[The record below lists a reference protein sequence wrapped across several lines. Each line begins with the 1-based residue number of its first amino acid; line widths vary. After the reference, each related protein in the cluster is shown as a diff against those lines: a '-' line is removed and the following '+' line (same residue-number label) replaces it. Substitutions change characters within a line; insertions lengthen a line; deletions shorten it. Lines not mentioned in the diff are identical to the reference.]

1 MNEKFQQLYDYI
13 KSQDMTDLDVQEF
26 HDAYSNPES
35 ASELFGYIS
44 SEDMT
49 DLNEQE
55 FFSAYFGGGVEKKSP
70 NGTGEEEVTESV
82 TETETVPTGSSDSS
96 SQEFEQSEIDAVAD
110 RQIRKDIGDKPSVS
124 ESNPLPLSG
133 LMDSPVDIPPRPQ
146 FDLMAQGMWDK
157 KYGVKETQ
165 ADKNIAGLE
174 VAKQKE
180 LQNSETTEQTQEIE
194 QRYNELI
201 SKEEFDQSQATGAA
215 LGLQESTRIFDET
228 LSKEA
233 DPTKKGVAT
242 MEQVNVTEAGPVSM
256 FDFFSGSAQRPKF
269 KSVEQAS
276 DSQVNSSLGRY
287 QNLAE
292 QNVDEYFKN
301 FKPTAEELSDIKAF
315 QDATSKTLV
324 NKEMTSREKYDFLN
338 KEYKRLQDKMEIVSF
353 DKKLQAISAIEDKSV
368 EGKIIELNDLELK
381 NYLLNGEGDKKLV
394 ADLYRSKKALDEF
407 ADNNSDL
414 FKFNSDGSVNYKE
427 GITDVEKK
435 YIDGKLKGL
444 LEARQASIDSSY
456 ANYKDDIAK
465 KRITFGAATTAMRNA
480 KAFLSTLDKNS
491 AEYKEL
497 ATRIAKDQVRI
508 DKLRTEIESEGS
520 QITRILNTNPDEVIA
535 EAKDLVKLSPSA
547 QAAFG
552 DKIEGLSS
560 YEQFQRAYH
569 QLREET
575 NRMKEEGDFS
585 ESVLGTISRGAR
597 GILNKKEF
605 GLNISKKEKEYLAN
619 RELLNS
625 LAPILLTNTPGISKE
640 DSDFFDSFG
649 AAFARSLTGG
659 DSTVRSQT
667 GMLQDQTRGLTEL
680 GFTAKDFTEEDVLDQ
695 LSKITETDL
704 ASWEFAGDMMGSTS
718 AIIAAMAV
726 TKKGTKGFSKRN
738 SPVRLAMKDYNKAM
752 DKTATRRFVK
762 KAIQQGA
769 DFEISGRVFNNQQ
782 EELSFEGGFLGTLG
796 GELIQKVVG
805 KIPVSSLV
813 KAVASKFGSKGKQAV
828 YVIQRAG
835 EVISR
840 GGGEVAEETIQ
851 ELTQLYNS
859 NLGEQGFWEAA
870 KERFGDFDENM
881 KFVVGS
887 FLMGSA
893 FGVMQPSDIKK
904 RRDALSPEQTAVV
917 DKLINE
923 VKQTQEE
930 VLKETVGSDAV
941 AEVTETVDE
950 TPVADTQTSEVEA
963 KEADIQRREK
973 QYKDTQEKVDREYQ
987 EENWTEEE
995 KELNLKVGDKV
1006 IEGET
1011 KINSDN
1017 EEDLRT
1023 DKSKKGIT
1031 IVTESVKKGTSKTRQ
1046 KVDLKTFDSQEAA
1059 DQWVKE
1065 KAAKVK
1071 DSHQKNLDKI
1081 DAKYDAKIAA
1091 LDTQTSEVAEE
1102 VDETPVAEVKLTE
1115 EQQALTEEIEELES
1129 EMDSGDTAF
1138 TIEDSELE
1146 ISNVKEELKN
1156 DIAEKSEEIKKV
1168 RADKSLSKE
1177 ERDERIEEIKDE
1189 KEDLKEEA
1197 EMNISNYKE
1206 DIQEAKKERR
1216 AIDRKIKKLKTKLDA
1231 IPKQSTETVDAQE
1244 STRDSKS
1251 VGEGDIKSP
1260 VAAEPKETKEDDKAR
1275 SKKTKK
1281 EKIDSLVERFSPKTE
1296 EAPAKTPKQK
1306 QKTERQVDNAKKAL
1320 AKVAPEVEIVVHE
1333 TDAAYREATGEQN
1346 RKQSTNGA
1354 YNPQTKVIHINLSK
1368 SQENTLAHEVFHALL
1383 LSKGMTNAQAQAVTE
1398 RMLAAVRKVASPDM
1412 LVKLD
1417 KFAATYPQAL
1427 YSEESIAELFG
1438 ILAAEFDTLPKPTQ
1452 TLIKKWLDRLAKF
1465 FGVKKFTDEGIID
1478 LLNTVSGKVASGEVI
1493 KSRDVRM
1500 LNTKSAEITD
1510 ANKRFQADFYDP
1522 ISGMTYTYDENTKEF
1537 KALEKDRFIIRDKS
1551 IKDFNDVFMILHQPD
1566 AAFSGQISKDGEIL
1580 VEGKGGVYYP
1590 IKFHEKGYF
1599 WASTSKAAEAMA
1611 EAMNKSLKDNGGK
1624 IYLALTTAPID
1635 KVLSSTNGAN
1645 GVMDLFISL
1654 SRDPK
1659 LKIKNIR
1666 SILIDAYNTAS
1677 FKDEVKIKGKIVK
1690 EKDNINASTKIDEV
1704 ITKIKKRLR
1713 PDESVFNE
1721 RKKFSESVIDFVV
1734 KSIGDNK
1741 KNQAAHNALARVF
1754 SEGMRAEDLV
1764 KKYSYGSKVSKANLI
1779 QAVSQMLSE
1788 PILRDVDSKNGS
1800 IYAVL
1805 EIEGEVEAVDAKS
1818 KDDHESYPKAIK
1830 SKGKSKTTLHLL
1842 TDRVKW
1848 QDVTIDP
1855 NTKDTVNK
1863 SEKVLSKDPEKAE
1876 KGTMVERWTQIMSP
1890 SAGVTTSPVKI
1901 NTSNISEPQ
1910 TRKQEG
1916 GPSIKDVRD
1925 AAKEEGLSKADTVTA
1940 LKRLGFTQAEID
1952 ESYGVKKPVAK
1963 KKKMVAER
1971 VLESENTADVVK
1983 EKLERLDINYEI
1995 ENQEKAI
2002 NDADL
2007 IIKKLG
2013 IRDAYESTKN
2023 GLIRGGRK
2031 TVIEIRMLEQLNNEL
2046 NQAILDGDMAIV
2058 DKLSDEMAEIYEN
2071 KATTET
2077 EKGQEISMLKKMYKT
2092 SSIAFNV
2099 NAAKA
2104 KWKKEYEDDMPPT
2117 VVAKLTLLE
2126 EKIKQKEK
2134 ELKELDKRREVE
2146 QEEQAVDNIKEEVKR
2161 QETRTEKKKRVSKT
2175 TKVKGIISKLD
2186 ALEKKLLSG
2195 SYSDP
2200 TLVTSTIVTGI
2211 KAIKLSIK
2219 TYAKTV
2225 DIIED
2230 SKLKEIINEG
2240 IKNIKAKLKKAG
2252 EKLSDEKGL
2261 KRDLEDAL
2269 IDSPK
2274 IKVDTD
2280 IVQDGIKI
2288 PKGLLYELVEGG
2300 VDNITDLTNQVY
2312 EEIKDNYP
2320 GVTKREVRD
2329 AITKYGLQTNP
2340 TKDEIKRK
2348 LASLKIDGSQLSKLE
2363 DLAEGK
2369 RPKKKSRLVEYTKEQ
2384 LKNIKEIQRLLRG
2397 LPIEDSADSDRY
2409 YKSALS
2415 SYKTRVSNR
2424 LTELKEALKNNEVI
2438 KNEKKSLKLD
2448 EEAEIL
2454 KQELEIVQKEYNEM
2468 FDKTDE
2474 AAQIRIETALK
2485 RKDTSLRNLL
2495 ERKEF
2500 LKLKGQEQTKVK
2512 ASKVTSKE
2520 IQEIDKKI
2528 DKAREEYQQLLE
2540 DTGIAESK
2548 RVEKAIKQINLK
2560 KKFYED
2566 KLKNR
2571 DFSKS
2576 KPKKIK
2582 INSEIAKAKRE
2593 MLKAKNA
2600 FNEEFEKEDKKRR
2613 TRMQKIFDALYEVG
2627 SLPKGTLASFD
2638 LSAAGRQGV
2647 FLGSSNPKAYFKS
2660 FKVMHTALSEGRYE
2674 DFMAELENSEN
2685 YELMIESGL
2694 SITDT
2699 SGKVNQSE
2707 EIFLSNLTKRK
2718 IKIKGKNVNIVGMGF
2733 AASERAY
2740 SSFLNTLRSEVFTTG
2755 VEAFKGLG
2763 ITPENDP
2770 KAYKDLANFI
2780 NYSTGRGELFKDE
2793 NLNKFLNL
2801 IFFSPRM
2808 ITSMYNLTKLTL
2820 SPETTKYVRKQA
2832 LKSITTFI
2840 GYQGIMKALLG
2851 LSMYAL
2857 SSLRGDEEEEEIDV
2871 VNLDPRDTDFNKL
2884 RWGNTRYDTS
2894 AGWGIMSRTLARVLT
2909 GEKVSGG
2916 KTIELNEEY
2925 KGTSLTEIPNFFF
2938 NKLSP
2943 TARFTYN
2950 YLTNTH
2956 PSDIYADAEDAT
2968 TYDYIKSIAVPLTI
2982 SSTIEDMGLVGE
2994 NKKPASA
3001 LKTSFNFILNTY
3013 GINSMTYAPKKKKAG
3028 KVSMNPDFSMGTNSA
3043 FKIDVN
3049 EGF

>member
-1 MNEKFQQLYDYI
+1 MEDEDLKALFSILKGSGVFTSQEEMQGVIDSEGVGVLYNIMPSGMFNSENEF
-13 KSQDMTDLDVQEF
+13 TE
-26 HDAYSNPES
+26 
-35 ASELFGYIS
+35 
-44 SEDMT
+44 T
-49 DLNEQE
+49 
-55 FFSAYFGGGVEKKSP
+55 FSYTEKDVEKKSP
-70 NGTGEEEVTESV
+70 NGTSEEEVTESV
-82 TETETVPTGSSDSS
+82 TKTKTVPTGSSDSS
-96 SQEFEQSEIDAVAD
+96 SQEPPKTTAVQRAFSKAPPAPKPEAYGSDIMGQGMYENDLSEWQAKYAPARLSAVSEAKDKLAQEERALQQVEDDKQEALSNLESQGKMDTPEETRLRYEAVASDFQKEIDKRQANVVEAEDSIADTEDVFAATNKYMDSDDFKFEQDKLTKEKQEYLEGIDEDFIVDNSAEEIASELTSRYKDKGFTFTSDDTEGLTVTSEYNKKGITLDLGVGEQLGRTPFSDPAFAIKGAGKIIDYVSGERDQQRGVQLDLLRNFLFENQSIVEGTSDEEMSELIETRPYAVSEEEYKKFNERTNAKVYKYKNKLNNIVESYDGLEKVVQQQAD
-110 RQIRKDIGDKPSVS
+110 ELKNKYNVLLETVQKQEGATPEQLEEARNLETLFNNKGYITTEQQQQLEELKNSYNTTQEELKNNIDISRDINMGVGASITQQIKRDEQLGTTTGALTNKFLEGVEDIAKGGVTFGIALVDMLDDIQNNQINNGIKLIYGDKADDIIKSFDKEFKERSKDRKEAIVDSRNFLERILVDNYGSSTTQEYTES
-124 ESNPLPLSG
+124 EDRSG
-133 LMDSPVDIPPRPQ
+133 LMEVTMGVAQSLPAMITTAISGGAGFAAMGLQAFDGVAEEWVNNPEFKNMPLRDLVIIGGSIGAIQGALEKAGFTALVGKSPLGKTITNRILGSVMGKVGKKTTGAQLSRLISAETNSLLKNGVIKIVGGSLVEGETGALQEITDIGLKKIYNMTQGESVFGTPETIGGVVVQVGKGALMEAAGGALMKGALTAPKMVVDGVRGIGMKKDMFNALHFMSDSPELRGS
-146 FDLMAQGMWDK
+146 MA
-157 KYGVKETQ
+157 
-165 ADKNIAGLE
+165 
-174 VAKQKE
+174 
-180 LQNSETTEQTQEIE
+180 
-194 QRYNELI
+194 
-201 SKEEFDQSQATGAA
+201 
-215 LGLQESTRIFDET
+215 
-228 LSKEA
+228 
-233 DPTKKGVAT
+233 
-242 MEQVNVTEAGPVSM
+242 
-256 FDFFSGSAQRPKF
+256 
-269 KSVEQAS
+269 
-276 DSQVNSSLGRY
+276 
-287 QNLAE
+287 
-292 QNVDEYFKN
+292 
-301 FKPTAEELSDIKAF
+301 
-315 QDATSKTLV
+315 KTL
-324 NKEMTSREKYDFLN
+324 
-338 KEYKRLQDKMEIVSF
+338 KMEILQGRMTKEQAQKTMQSFEEMVSVMR
-353 DKKLQAISAIEDKSV
+353 QIPNSTAQKS
-368 EGKIIELNDLELK
+368 
-381 NYLLNGEGDKKLV
+381 
-394 ADLYRSKKALDEF
+394 
-407 ADNNSDL
+407 
-414 FKFNSDGSVNYKE
+414 
-427 GITDVEKK
+427 
-435 YIDGKLKGL
+435 
-444 LEARQASIDSSY
+444 
-456 ANYKDDIAK
+456 
-465 KRITFGAATTAMRNA
+465 
-480 KAFLSTLDKNS
+480 KAFDL
-491 AEYKEL
+491 
-497 ATRIAKDQVRI
+497 
-508 DKLRTEIESEGS
+508 
-520 QITRILNTNPDEVIA
+520 IL
-535 EAKDLVKLSPSA
+535 
-547 QAAFG
+547 
-552 DKIEGLSS
+552 
-560 YEQFQRAYH
+560 EQ
-569 QLREET
+569 
-575 NRMKEEGDFS
+575 NR
-585 ESVLGTISRGAR
+585 LT
-597 GILNKKEF
+597 
-605 GLNISKKEKEYLAN
+605 KEKA
-619 RELLNS
+619 
-625 LAPILLTNTPGISKE
+625 
-640 DSDFFDSFG
+640 
-649 AAFARSLTGG
+649 
-659 DSTVRSQT
+659 
-667 GMLQDQTRGLTEL
+667 GMNPAL
-680 GFTAKDFTEEDVLDQ
+680 
-695 LSKITETDL
+695 
-704 ASWEFAGDMMGSTS
+704 
-718 AIIAAMAV
+718 
-726 TKKGTKGFSKRN
+726 
-738 SPVRLAMKDYNKAM
+738 
-752 DKTATRRFVK
+752 VK
-762 KAIQQGA
+762 KA
-769 DFEISGRVFNNQQ
+769 DERLKEI
-782 EELSFEGGFLGTLG
+782 EAELLDSVE
-796 GELIQKVVG
+796 
-805 KIPVSSLV
+805 P
-813 KAVASKFGSKGKQAV
+813 
-828 YVIQRAG
+828 
-835 EVISR
+835 
-840 GGGEVAEETIQ
+840 
-851 ELTQLYNS
+851 
-859 NLGEQGFWEAA
+859 
-870 KERFGDFDENM
+870 
-881 KFVVGS
+881 
-887 FLMGSA
+887 
-893 FGVMQPSDIKK
+893 
-904 RRDALSPEQTAVV
+904 
-917 DKLINE
+917 E
-923 VKQTQEE
+923 VK
-930 VLKETVGSDAV
+930 KEAVDETPV
-941 AEVTETVDE
+941 AEVTEFEEASGADITSEDIEKAKAEQEANQVVYEMNKTDKKIWSKDFEILDNRQGQEEALTDEQGDKTSDKWLVLNKVTGDILTVGTKKDAQNVIANAPAYAETFGDGNTVESESIITPAPVAEVTEETVDE
-950 TPVADTQTSEVEA
+950 TPVAEV
-963 KEADIQRREK
+963 
-973 QYKDTQEKVDREYQ
+973 
-987 EENWTEEE
+987 TEEE
-995 KELNLKVGDKV
+995 KVLTGRPSSQAKSDAGPN
-1006 IEGET
+1006 
-1011 KINSDN
+1011 INPSA
-1017 EEDLRT
+1017 
-1023 DKSKKGIT
+1023 
-1031 IVTESVKKGTSKTRQ
+1031 VQPKT
-1046 KVDLKTFDSQEAA
+1046 
-1059 DQWVKE
+1059 
-1065 KAAKVK
+1065 
-1071 DSHQKNLDKI
+1071 
-1081 DAKYDAKIAA
+1081 
-1091 LDTQTSEVAEE
+1091 
-1102 VDETPVAEVKLTE
+1102 TE
-1115 EQQALTEEIEELES
+1115 EQQVLTDEIAELDNELTE
-1129 EMDSGDTAF
+1129 GDTSVI
-1138 TIEDSELE
+1138 IEDNQTE
-1146 ISNVKEELKN
+1146 ISNIKQILKD
-1156 DIAEKSEEIKKV
+1156 DIAENNEEIKKV

-1189 KEDLKEEA
+1189 KEDLKEDADNAIEDYNY
-1197 EMNISNYKE
+1197 NIK
-1206 DIQEAKKERR
+1206 EAKKERR

-1231 IPKQSTETVDAQE
+1231 IPKQSTETVDVQE
-1244 STRDSKS
+1244 STTDSGE
-1251 VGEGDIKSP
+1251 VGEGDVKSTDTTQQ
-1260 VAAEPKETKEDDKAR
+1260 ETTEEDNEAR
-1275 SKKTKK
+1275 SKKTTEK
-1281 EKIDSLVERFSPKTE
+1281 KIDSLVERFSPKTE
-1296 EAPAKTPKQK
+1296 EAPAKTRKQK

-1346 RKQSTNGA
+1346 RNQSTNGA
-1354 YNPQTKVIHINLSK
+1354 YNPQTKVININLSK
-1368 SQENTLAHEVFHALL
+1368 SQENTVAHEVFHALL

-1412 LVKLD
+1412 LVELD
-1417 KFAATYPQAL
+1417 KFAATYPQGL

-1465 FGVKKFTDEGIID
+1465 FGAQKFTDEGIID

-1493 KSRDVRM
+1493 SSRDVSM
-1500 LNTKSAEITD
+1500 LES
-1510 ANKRFQADFYDP
+1510 
-1522 ISGMTYTYDENTKEF
+1522 
-1537 KALEKDRFIIRDKS
+1537 
-1551 IKDFNDVFMILHQPD
+1551 
-1566 AAFSGQISKDGEIL
+1566 
-1580 VEGKGGVYYP
+1580 
-1590 IKFHEKGYF
+1590 
-1599 WASTSKAAEAMA
+1599 
-1611 EAMNKSLKDNGGK
+1611 
-1624 IYLALTTAPID
+1624 TAPIGNPTAINKPSIKQRKQIEFEESYEMSLVTPENKID
-1635 KVLSSTNGAN
+1635 LLSLIDNIIKKDQKVWFWVADQLGLGEYE
-1645 GVMDLFISL
+1645 GVQMDAGPSFALQPENKKKKAIWASGL
-1654 SRDPK
+1654 DDVK
-1659 LKIKNIR
+1659 LNKNIKKADFIFII
-1666 SILIDAYNTAS
+1666 SGSPTVSKLFNKKVFDAYANNLGDYKS
-1677 FKDEVKIKGKIVK
+1677 FK
-1690 EKDNINASTKIDEV
+1690 EK
-1704 ITKIKKRLR
+1704 
-1713 PDESVFNE
+1713 
-1721 RKKFSESVIDFVV
+1721 
-1734 KSIGDNK
+1734 
-1741 KNQAAHNALARVF
+1741 ALATKPVKAIRETLEEF
-1754 SEGMRAEDLV
+1754 DSWPSMRRSPKRKTFLISVNEQLKKPNTKFHQLVQELGGFVDL
-1764 KKYSYGSKVSKANLI
+1764 N
-1779 QAVSQMLSE
+1779 E
-1788 PILRDVDSKNGS
+1788 LRDGFYKNNNFAQNDIMMVLKPSKIG
-1800 IYAVL
+1800 
-1805 EIEGEVEAVDAKS
+1805 
-1818 KDDHESYPKAIK
+1818 
-1830 SKGKSKTTLHLL
+1830 GKSKHSTYS
-1842 TDRVKW
+1842 TDILGEVVGVPDIKLNAEEIMPA
-1848 QDVTIDP
+1848 DI
-1855 NTKDTVNK
+1855 K
-1863 SEKVLSKDPEKAE
+1863 EK
-1876 KGTMVERWTQIMSP
+1876 I
-1890 SAGVTTSPVKI
+1890 AGK
-1901 NTSNISEPQ
+1901 NISEKTSSISPYGGSVQSAVKTITTPQ

-1925 AAKEEGLSKADTVTA
+1925 AAKKDGFSKSDTVTA

-2134 ELKELDKRREVE
+2134 ELKDLDKRREVE
-2146 QEEQAVDNIKEEVKR
+2146 QEEQAVDNIKEEVNR
-2161 QETRTEKKKRVSKT
+2161 QETRTENNKRVSKT

-2200 TLVTSTIVTGI
+2200 TLVTSTILTGI

-2230 SKLKEIINEG
+2230 SKLKQIISEG
-2240 IKNIKAKLKKAG
+2240 IKSIKDKLKKAG
-2252 EKLSDEKGL
+2252 EKLSDEKRL

-2269 IDSPK
+2269 IDSTK
-2274 IKVDTD
+2274 IEVDPD
-2280 IVQDGIKI
+2280 IVEDGIEI
-2288 PKGLLYELVEGG
+2288 PKGLLYELVESG

-2312 EEIKDNYP
+2312 EEIKDDYP

-2340 TKDEIKRK
+2340 TKDEVKRK

-2369 RPKKKSRLVEYTKEQ
+2369 RPRKRSRLVEYTKEQ
-2384 LKNIKEIQRLLRG
+2384 LQKIKEIQRLLKG
-2397 LPIEDSADSDRY
+2397 LPIEDSADIDSY

-2424 LTELKEALKNNEVI
+2424 LSELKEALKNNEVI
-2438 KNEKKSLKLD
+2438 KNEKTSLKLD

-2454 KQELEIVQKEYNEM
+2454 KQELELVQKEYNEM

-2674 DFMAELENSEN
+2674 DFMAELENSAN

-2840 GYQGIMKALLG
+2840 GYQGIMKGLLG

-2857 SSLRGDEEEEEIDV
+2857 SSLIGDEEEEEIDV
-2871 VNLDPRDTDFNKL
+2871 LNLDPRDTDFNKL

-2916 KTIELNEEY
+2916 KTTELNEQY
-2925 KGTSLTEIPNFFF
+2925 KGTSLSEVPGFFF

-2950 YLTNTH
+2950 IMTNTH

-3013 GINSMTYAPKKKKAG
+3013 GVNSMTYDLKRKRKSTGTPSRTRGNKFKQ
-3028 KVSMNPDFSMGTNSA
+3028 KVRL
-3043 FKIDVN
+3043 
-3049 EGF
+3049 